1 VGIVQAAKSL
11 ETREMAAEALCA
23 MMSVH
28 RNRKRF
34 VQDERNVAQVLQL
47 LGPDEEKPSPAK
59 RFLLSTL
66 VHLTDSSSGRRKIMS
81 SEHVR

>member
-1 VGIVQAAKSL
+1 
-11 ETREMAAEALCA
+11 

-34 VQDERNVAQVLQL
+34 VQDERNVAQILQL
-47 LGPDEEKPSPAK
+47 LGPGEEKPSPAK